1 MRVHVAGSQSRLKR
15 CSAERGG
22 GIDLDRALVHLP
34 MAGSRF
40 AAIDRVPDFRVRS
53 CAGDRRPEGRI
64 VKTPVG
70 VELGI
75 LHKPAKAAAVG
86 PPWGRLVEKLELAA
100 GTRSAGNVLTLAGI
114 FRREFSGYS

>member
-1 MRVHVAGSQSRLKR
+1 
-15 CSAERGG
+15 
-22 GIDLDRALVHLP
+22 

-40 AAIDRVPDFRVRS
+40 AAIDRVPDFRVRR

-75 LHKPAKAAAVG
+75 LHNPGKSAAVG
-86 PPWGRLVEKLELAA
+86 FSWGRLVEKLEIAA
-100 GTRSAGNVLTLAGI
+100 GTRSVGNILTLVGI
-114 FRREFSGYS
+114 LRREFSGYS